1 MGTPQT
7 IQIASLGMAD
17 SLILMVLALVVF
29 GPRRLPQIGRQI
41 GKLMYEFR
49 KASNDFKFQME
60 EELRNSEEADRRK
73 KEEERLKALALAAPP
88 PESPAS
94 ETQAA
99 EAEAAPATDQAA
111 SPYPWE
117 SVYPP
122 IPTPVVETQPEVSA
136 TQTEPAQTEL
146 VLQAPS
152 TGETVA
158 AAPPKRARRKKAA
171 PLPVTETAVA
181 AENETT
187 HVLEAENMPPVK
199 QAVAAIEAEAPA
211 TEQAPHG

>member
-1 MGTPQT
+1 
-7 IQIASLGMAD
+7 
-17 SLILMVLALVVF
+17 
-29 GPRRLPQIGRQI
+29 
-41 GKLMYEFR
+41 
-49 KASNDFKFQME
+49 ME

-73 KEEERLKALALAAPP
+73 KEEDRLKALALAAPP

-99 EAEAAPATDQAA
+99 EAEVTPAPDQAA

-122 IPTPVVETQPEVSA
+122 ISTPVVEAQLEVSGA
-136 TQTEPAQTEL
+136 EAQLTLTEPAPTEL
-146 VLQAPS
+146 ALRAPS

-158 AAPPKRARRKKAA
+158 AAPPKRTRRKKATPPA
-171 PLPVTETAVA
+171 VTDTAVA
-181 AENETT
+181 AESETT
-187 HVLEAENMPPVK
+187 HVLEAENMPPLK
-199 QAVAAIEAEAPA
+199 QAAVATAEEAPA